1 MEKFSW
7 TIGILMAVLLGASMY
22 LLYLMSANQSS
33 IYGNFDTLELQQEMD
48 KRQKDL
54 QITP

>member
-1 MEKFSW
+1 MEKVSW
-7 TIGILMAVLLGASMY
+7 TIGIFMAVLLGASMY

-33 IYGNFDTLELQQEMD
+33 IYENFDTLELQQKID
-48 KRQKDL
+48 KRQENL